1 VSLSLLVEEW
11 ADEAEVYYVNVV
23 VVEDV
28 FFHCPEFLGIDVNV
42 EKQVIELQVVEDE
55 AGGVDLLKDIEKL
68 NTKRVNGCTRELS
81 LSSLEEIVKCHTILW
96 HNHV

>member
-42 EKQVIELQVVEDE
+42 EK
-55 AGGVDLLKDIEKL
+55 
-68 NTKRVNGCTRELS
+68 
-81 LSSLEEIVKCHTILW
+81 
-96 HNHV
+96 